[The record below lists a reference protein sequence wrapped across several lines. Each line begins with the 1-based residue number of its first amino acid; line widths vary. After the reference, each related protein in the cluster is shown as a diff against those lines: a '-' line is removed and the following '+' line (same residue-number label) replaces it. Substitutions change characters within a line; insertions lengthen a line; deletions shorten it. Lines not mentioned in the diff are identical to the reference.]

1 MFPPIYD
8 ALKANSGVTAIFG
21 SPKPRIE
28 PQGEAPQNV
37 EKPYATMQLVGGAP
51 ENYLESRANIDN
63 ARVQFD
69 VYAATASAARSGA
82 SAIRTALEGMGYVVS
97 FNTDGRD
104 PDTNNARYSFD
115 MEFYTAR

>member
-1 MFPPIYD
+1 MFP
-8 ALKANSGVTAIFG
+8 ATFATLAANAGVTAIFG
-21 SPKPRIE
+21 SSPCRIY
-28 PQGEAPQNV
+28 PQGEAPQAPTL
-37 EKPYATMQLVGGAP
+37 PYAVQQLVGGAP
-51 ENYLESRANIDN
+51 ENYLESRANIDS

-69 VYAATASAARSGA
+69 VYAASASAARAGA
-82 SAIRTALEGMGYVVS
+82 SAIRTALEGMGYLVS